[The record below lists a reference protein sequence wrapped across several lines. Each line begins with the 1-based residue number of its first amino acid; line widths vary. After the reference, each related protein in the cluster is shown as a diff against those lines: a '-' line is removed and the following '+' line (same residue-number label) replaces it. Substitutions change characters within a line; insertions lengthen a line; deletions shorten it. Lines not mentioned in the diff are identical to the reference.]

1 MNRKILLIGLLMG
14 TLSLT
19 LKAQQDPMFTKYM
32 FNTLS
37 YNPAFA
43 GTQGHMYLG
52 LLHRTQWMGI
62 DGAPSTQ
69 TFTIHSPLKGENVG
83 VGLNAFNDKI
93 GPTNQFGI
101 YGVYSY
107 HIPISRKSK
116 LSIGIQGGLTRLS
129 ADYQDVETNTSDIAF
144 TNNVS
149 KSMPNFG
156 LGLYYYTD
164 RYYLMF
170 SAPRLVE
177 HDLREAEN
185 ITTDFYGKYFRHYF
199 MGTGIAI
206 PVRGDDI
213 IFKPSILVKVVRLFK
228 GIRTEEEFKDVG
240 APKAFDVDLAFLFYQ
255 KLWLGAAFRS
265 AFEAFDNNRSSNSS
279 VNLWANY
286 NLSNGLRL
294 GAAYDFTINE
304 LRSETPGSFELF
316 VGYEFDYKKSKIVT
330 PRYF

>member
-1 MNRKILLIGLLMG
+1 MNQKILVFVLFVLGINTGLQ
-14 TLSLT
+14 
-19 LKAQQDPMFTKYM
+19 AQQDPMFTQYM

-43 GTQGHMYLG
+43 GTSGHMYMG
-52 LLHRTQWMGI
+52 LLHRTQWIGI
-62 DGAPSTQ
+62 DGAPNSQ
-69 TFTIHSPLKGENVG
+69 TFTIHSPLKGDNVG
-83 VGLNAFNDKI
+83 LGLNAFNDKI
-93 GPTNQFGI
+93 GPTNLFGV

-107 HIPISRKSK
+107 HIPVSRKGK
-116 LSIGIQGGLTRLS
+116 LSIGIQGGIARLNGN
-129 ADYQDVETNTSDIAF
+129 YQDVQTNTSDIAF
-144 TNNVS
+144 TNQVK

-164 RYYLMF
+164 KYYLMF
-170 SAPRLVE
+170 SSPHLVE
-177 HDLREAEN
+177 HDLRESED

-199 MGTGIAI
+199 MGGGVAI
-206 PVRGDDI
+206 PVRGEDI
-213 IFKPSILVKVVRLFK
+213 IFKPSLLVKVVRLFK
-228 GIRTEEEFKDVG
+228 GIRTEEEFENIA
-240 APKAFDVDLAFLFYQ
+240 APKAFDLDMAFLFYQ

-265 AFEAFDNNRSSNSS
+265 AIEAFDNGRSSNSS
-279 VNLWANY
+279 VNIWANY

-294 GAAYDFTINE
+294 GAAYDFTLNE